1 MWRHL
6 ATLDD
11 GNSSHTMSIVKDC
24 WARECCLTKQNSL
37 HFDPAKMSTNVFH
50 NNSKGLI
57 KYALLIVIW
66 TTHRILVNY
75 GCQRVWET
83 CFFAIAWR
91 RAYITQSSPLVWEID
106 KSLVNK
112 FIAYYGVPFIRVLTV
127 IDLASWL
134 ITLNTSSM
142 NITFFWI
149 KIQSSLVLNAFEN
162 VVFNLMTYLLGS
174 RRVNVLVEQ
183 ESNRIRE
190 YMITVGLSTV
200 IRCRCPHRDIRERH

>member
-1 MWRHL
+1 
-6 ATLDD
+6 
-11 GNSSHTMSIVKDC
+11 
-24 WARECCLTKQNSL
+24 
-37 HFDPAKMSTNVFH
+37 MSTNVFH

-75 GCQRVWET
+75 GRQRVWET

-127 IDLASWL
+127 IDLASH
-134 ITLNTSSM
+134 
-142 NITFFWI
+142 
-149 KIQSSLVLNAFEN
+149 
-162 VVFNLMTYLLGS
+162 G
-174 RRVNVLVEQ
+174 
-183 ESNRIRE
+183 
-190 YMITVGLSTV
+190 
-200 IRCRCPHRDIRERH
+200 